1 MGMPGRLRAYRRPAI
16 ALAVVT
22 AAIGVSLFPAAPA
35 PAATQYP
42 TVFTKFK
49 YKLEDGKATF
59 KGTIDS
65 PKGGCVKDRK
75 TVLYR
80 QHNGNTD
87 KVGGDHTNNKG
98 KFEIDL
104 GNAAPGNG
112 KYHAKVKQSKL
123 GDNTCLARTS
133 GSVKVSSG

>member
-1 MGMPGRLRAYRRPAI
+1 MKRLMTTTVI
-16 ALAVVT
+16 AMVALGVT
-22 AAIGVSLFPAAPA
+22 TAFAGGG
-35 PAATQYP
+35 TEYP

-65 PKGGCVKDRK
+65 PKGGCRQDRK
-75 TVLYR
+75 AVLYR
-80 QHNGNTD
+80 QHSGNTD

-104 GNAAPGNG
+104 GSGPPRDG
-112 KYHAKVKQSKL
+112 KYYAKVKQSKL

-133 GSVKVSSG
+133 GSVKLSSN